1 MKILALELS
10 THIGSLAFL
19 DGDSVKCQ
27 KEWVAEGRQ
36 LRPIFADIQAFSS
49 EGAWDWQGLDHLAV
63 GVGPGAFSGLRM
75 AVAGIRGL
83 ALPDNKPVMAVSS
96 ASALAWSVLKETGA
110 QRVVVLGDAR
120 RHELWA
126 GCFGWEQGQV
136 SRLGD
141 WIVTGAD
148 HLPALL
154 KTPGTVWVTSDWDR
168 IQEPLTTYCPAG
180 VVLIQEAR
188 VPQAAMV
195 ARVVAQ
201 RVASGLQ
208 GEALAPIYVHPA
220 VSVAPR
226 F

>member
-10 THIGSLAFL
+10 THIGSLAL
-19 DGDSVKCQ
+19 LNGDAVTCH

-36 LRPIFADIQAFSS
+36 LRPIFVDIHALSAA
-49 EGAWDWQGLDHLAV
+49 GVWAWEGLDHFAV

-83 ALPDNKPVMAVSS
+83 ALSDNKPVMAVSS

-110 QRVVVLGDAR
+110 PRVVVLGDAR

-141 WIVTGAD
+141 WIVTEAD
-148 HLPALL
+148 HLPALFI
-154 KTPGTVWVTSDWDR
+154 TPGTVWVTSDWDR
-168 IQEPLTTYCPAG
+168 IQESLTTHCPAD

-188 VPQAAMV
+188 IPQAAMV

-201 RVASGLQ
+201 RVAAGLQ